1 MKKVV
6 SIIAVVALFS
16 VSVNAQ
22 QEDPKVKK
30 SVAVKTDAKAVTK
43 KECSKD
49 EKKGSCCAHKK

>member
-1 MKKVV
+1 MKKVI

-16 VSVNAQ
+16 LSANAQ

-30 SVAVKTDAKAVTK
+30 TVASKTEAKVVAK

>member
-6 SIIAVVALFS
+6 SIIAVVILFS
-16 VSVNAQ
+16 AAANAQ
-22 QEDPKVKK
+22 QVNPKTKK
-30 SVAVKTDAKAVTK
+30 ADVKTEAKTAAK